1 MSIQYYENSREFH
14 LWNDQIS
21 YSFSIL
27 KNGHLG
33 NLYFG
38 RKLRER
44 ESFGHFL
51 ELARRDMA
59 PCAYESDSA
68 FYSGAYPPGIFGIR

>member
-44 ESFGHFL
+44 
-51 ELARRDMA
+51 
-59 PCAYESDSA
+59 
-68 FYSGAYPPGIFGIR
+68 

>member
-1 MSIQYYENSREFH
+1 MSIQYDENSREFH

-44 ESFGHFL
+44 EEFRTLPGAGAKRHGALRVRERFRVL
-51 ELARRDMA
+51 
-59 PCAYESDSA
+59 
-68 FYSGAYPPGIFGIR
+68 SGAHPPGIFGIR